1 MNRQEA
7 IAAGSPT
14 YDMPKPCKRGH
25 QGRALVNG
33 GCMECRHLRYQSE
46 TYKEVRR
53 EAYARNPEPSN
64 ERSRAYNQRPE
75 VKEAN
80 RERQKIDRQDP
91 VKREEMN
98 QRCREWYER
107 NKGYKLIANR
117 LQEIE
122 RLNRVPVW
130 SETKEIKE
138 FYANC
143 PEGYEVDHIIPL
155 QGELV
160 SGLHVLG
167 NLQYLTVSENRSK
180 SNKFDPSLMD

>member
-1 MNRQEA
+1 
-7 IAAGSPT
+7 
-14 YDMPKPCKRGH
+14 
-25 QGRALVNG
+25 
-33 GCMECRHLRYQSE
+33 
-46 TYKEVRR
+46 
-53 EAYARNPEPSN
+53 
-64 ERSRAYNQRPE
+64 
-75 VKEAN
+75 
-80 RERQKIDRQDP
+80 
-91 VKREEMN
+91 MN

-122 RLNRVPVW
+122 RLNRVPLW
-130 SETKEIKE
+130 AEIDEINK
-138 FYANC
+138 FYLNC
-143 PEGYEVDHIIPL
+143 PPGYEVDHIIPL